1 MTNPYYLP
9 LTQDQ
14 KRRKQAIRN
23 YKREQAKLDC
33 EYYNFAVECSD
44 VYNQQKRIE
53 QERDVDKEMEV
64 AYNNLVYSLKDI
76 FQEHDKQD
84 ELKYHSE
91 VLAESV
97 VEFLYI

>member
-1 MTNPYYLP
+1 MPNANYLP
-9 LTQDQ
+9 LTAEQ

-23 YKREQAKLDC
+23 YKREQAKLDG
-33 EYYNFAVECSD
+33 EYYNFAVECSE
-44 VYNQQKRIE
+44 VYIQQKKLE

-64 AYNNLVYSLKDI
+64 SYNNLAYSLKDI

-97 VEFLYI
+97 VDFLYI

>member
-1 MTNPYYLP
+1 MPNPNYP
-9 LTQDQ
+9 VLTAEQ
-14 KRRKQAIRN
+14 KTRKQRIRN
-23 YKREQAKLDC
+23 WKREQAKLDG

-44 VYNQQKRIE
+44 VYKQQKRI
-53 QERDVDKEMEV
+53 DVDKEMEV
-64 AYNNLVYSLKDI
+64 AYNNLAYSLKDI

-97 VEFLYI
+97 VDFLYI

>member
-1 MTNPYYLP
+1 MPNINYPV
-9 LTQDQ
+9 LTAEQ

-23 YKREQAKLDC
+23 YKREQAKLEV

-44 VYNQQKRIE
+44 VYKQQKRIE
-53 QERDVDKEMEV
+53 EERNVDKEMEV
-64 AYNNLVYSLKDI
+64 AYKNLEYSLKDI

>member
-1 MTNPYYLP
+1 MTNPNYP
-9 LTQDQ
+9 VLTQDQ

-23 YKREQAKLDC
+23 WKREQAKLDG
-33 EYYNFAVECSD
+33 EYYNFAVQCSD
-44 VYNQQKRIE
+44 VYNKQKRI
-53 QERDVDKEMEV
+53 DVDKEMEV
-64 AYNNLVYSLKDI
+64 AYNNLEYSLKDI

-97 VEFLYI
+97 VDFLYI